1 MSKLIGKKKNPDTG
15 EDLRQK
21 EKGAAEGEMVG
32 KDHRHKFEQTLGDS
46 GEERSLVCYT
56 HGVARVMI

>member
-1 MSKLIGKKKNPDTG
+1 MSELTGKKPDTG

-21 EKGAAEGEMVG
+21 EKRAAEDEMGG

-46 GEERSLVCYT
+46 GEESSLVCHS
-56 HGVARVMI
+56 HGVPRVMT